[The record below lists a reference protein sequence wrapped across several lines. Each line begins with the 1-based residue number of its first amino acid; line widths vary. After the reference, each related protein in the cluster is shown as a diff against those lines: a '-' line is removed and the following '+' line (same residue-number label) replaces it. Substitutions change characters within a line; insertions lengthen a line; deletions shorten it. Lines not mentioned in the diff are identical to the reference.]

1 MAKIVIIGDKEV
13 DLKFLKII
21 LVNQGHE
28 VYTDYCFEKAEEA
41 FAKYADE
48 TAAIIVEPLLQG
60 SAGMNLCPILP

>member
-28 VYTDYCFEKAEEA
+28 EIGRAHV
-41 FAKYADE
+41 
-48 TAAIIVEPLLQG
+48 
-60 SAGMNLCPILP
+60 